1 MQFYIIK
8 THRIMKTQPANYGT
22 RLTRREVE
30 VYNLVAAGFNTKQIA
45 AILYISEF
53 TVSNHRNNIMKKKG
67 VRVKELVG
75 LS

>member
-1 MQFYIIK
+1 MILSKI
-8 THRIMKTQPANYGT
+8 YGT
-22 RLTRREVE
+22 RLTRREQE

-45 AILYISEF
+45 GILYISEF
-53 TVSNHRNNIMKKKG
+53 TVSNHRKNILKKKG